1 MTLLATGADKARV
14 LAETDAVV
22 GLNNVSLSVPSGA
35 IYMVMGLSGSG
46 KSTLARCINRLNEP
60 TAGKIL
66 LDDIDI
72 VPLREDALLELRR
85 TSIS

>member
-35 IYMVMGLSGSG
+35 IYMV
-46 KSTLARCINRLNEP
+46 
-60 TAGKIL
+60 
-66 LDDIDI
+66 
-72 VPLREDALLELRR
+72 
-85 TSIS
+85 